1 MIERKTDRRTITT
14 KTQIKDALLILL
26 KSTSYNRISVSL
38 LCKQAQITRPTFY
51 LHYQNL
57 NEVLDEILD
66 DALRITEL
74 DQSISKYDCDDAEHA
89 SSPAYSAKNR
99 EYRDSDLPVC
109 QRAVCHP
116 KYRVLFMN
124 DSTSPIILE
133 KLYQS
138 QKKKHIPEFMKRYS
152 ATEWEADI
160 LFRYSLYGNFAV
172 NKSLGWVR
180 NDDWYKAQNL
190 IQKIFVRKEL

>member
-1 MIERKTDRRTITT
+1 
-14 KTQIKDALLILL
+14 
-26 KSTSYNRISVSL
+26 
-38 LCKQAQITRPTFY
+38 
-51 LHYQNL
+51 
-57 NEVLDEILD
+57 
-66 DALRITEL
+66 
-74 DQSISKYDCDDAEHA
+74 
-89 SSPAYSAKNR
+89 
-99 EYRDSDLPVC
+99 
-109 QRAVCHP
+109 
-116 KYRVLFMN
+116 MN

-138 QKKKHIPEFMKRYS
+138 QKKKYIPEFMKRYS

-180 NDDWYKAQNL
+180 NDDWYKAQYL